1 MNFKYIFGALI
12 YLLISYGQSQVFESN
27 PGYIIIE
34 SDTSAVPIYV
44 DGILM
49 GHTPIKNPI
58 PVLQGTHSISHHP
71 PSLKDPFI
79 QYGLIDGMKQVYV
92 FSDDRV
98 RVYLN
103 TMILDKELKRVK
115 SEYRYTNYIGIG
127 LIFLLIWQLWIISS

>member
-1 MNFKYIFGALI
+1 MNIKYIFGAFI
-12 YLLISYGQSQVFESN
+12 YLSISYGQSQIFETN
-27 PGYIIIE
+27 PGYIIVE
-34 SDTSAVPIYV
+34 SDTSAVPIYI

-92 FSDDRV
+92 FSDDTV

>member
-12 YLLISYGQSQVFESN
+12 YLSISYGQSQVFESN

-58 PVLQGTHSISHHP
+58 PVLQGPHSISHHP

-92 FSDDRV
+92 FSDDTV

>member
-12 YLLISYGQSQVFESN
+12 YLSISYGQSQVFESN

-92 FSDDRV
+92 FSDDTV

-115 SEYRYTNYIGIG
+115 SDYRYTNYIGIG

>member
-12 YLLISYGQSQVFESN
+12 YLSISYGQSQIFETN
-27 PGYIIIE
+27 PGYIIVE
-34 SDTSAVPIYV
+34 SDTSAVPIYI

-58 PVLQGTHSISHHP
+58 PVLQGAHSISHHP

-92 FSDDRV
+92 FSDDTV

>member
-1 MNFKYIFGALI
+1 MNFIYIFGALI
-12 YLLISYGQSQVFESN
+12 YLSISYGQSQVFDTN

-34 SDTSAVPIYV
+34 SDTSAVPIYI

-92 FSDDRV
+92 FSDDTV

>member
-12 YLLISYGQSQVFESN
+12 CLSISYGQSQVFESN

-58 PVLQGTHSISHHP
+58 PVLQGTHSISHQP

-92 FSDDRV
+92 FSDDTV

>member
-12 YLLISYGQSQVFESN
+12 YLSISYGQSQIFETN
-27 PGYIIIE
+27 PGYIIVE
-34 SDTSAVPIYV
+34 SDTSAVPIYI

-58 PVLQGTHSISHHP
+58 HVLQGTHSISHHP

-92 FSDDRV
+92 FSDDTV

-127 LIFLLIWQLWIISS
+127 LIFLLIWQLWIISI

>member
-1 MNFKYIFGALI
+1 MNFKYIIGALI
-12 YLLISYGQSQVFESN
+12 YVSISYGQSEIFQTN
-27 PGYIIIE
+27 PGYIVVK
-34 SDTSAVPIYV
+34 SDTSSVPIYV

-92 FSDDRV
+92 FSDDTV

>member
-12 YLLISYGQSQVFESN
+12 YLSISYGQSQVFESN

-92 FSDDRV
+92 FSDDTV

-115 SEYRYTNYIGIG
+115 SEYLYTNYIGIG